1 MRETKYFFIM
11 SYVDCKIDLN
21 LVINVAVWIDEL
33 TVSWFTA
40 YHPSFIAILTMYVL
54 SINVMQLF

>member
-1 MRETKYFFIM
+1 M